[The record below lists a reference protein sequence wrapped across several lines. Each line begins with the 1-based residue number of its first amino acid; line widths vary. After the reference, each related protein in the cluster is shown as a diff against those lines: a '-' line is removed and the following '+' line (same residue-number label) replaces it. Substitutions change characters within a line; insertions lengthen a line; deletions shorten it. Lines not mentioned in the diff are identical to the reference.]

1 VAAEAG
7 GSAQSD
13 GNVAAGAA
21 LARPRKAFK
30 AIDSCTTRNIRFASI
45 FCDLRSKIGTPASG
59 RNFCLATLP
68 RKAGLQS
75 EAGIGGTERL
85 RHERSSSM
93 IDARADAKRPR
104 FQ

>member
-1 VAAEAG
+1 MAAEAG

-21 LARPRKAFK
+21 LTRPRKAFE

-59 RNFCLATLP
+59 GNFCLATLP

-75 EAGIGGTERL
+75 EAGIGGMGRLCQERTL
-85 RHERSSSM
+85 LCA
-93 IDARADAKRPR
+93 ARCQRLQP
-104 FQ
+104 